1 MPAESVTLMCP
12 KRREC
17 VPQKLPGRADL
28 RGAFAEFYGAFNYK
42 SLNPLNIMALTN
54 PIQQI
59 SVHSKNMY

>member
-28 RGAFAEFYGAFNYK
+28 RPAFAEFYGAFNYK
-42 SLNPLNIMALTN
+42 SLKPFKHNGLN
-54 PIQQI
+54 
-59 SVHSKNMY
+59 